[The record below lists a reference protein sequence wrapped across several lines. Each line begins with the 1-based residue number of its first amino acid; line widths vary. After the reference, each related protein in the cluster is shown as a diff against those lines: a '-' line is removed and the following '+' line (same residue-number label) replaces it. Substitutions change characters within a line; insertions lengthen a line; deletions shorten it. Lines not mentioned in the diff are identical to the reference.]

1 MLLWTLLRPNY
12 PVLTQ
17 KMVSLMSDE
26 YLESNMKKMSAE
38 TKKILIS
45 KLQNDL
51 NEDKEDTEDRYG
63 NNWKIKIKYIDS
75 YRIDE
80 DTIGVSISVKYK
92 GKGGLLGLSD
102 REDTEE
108 ITIKL
113 TRQKGKWKICDW
125 D

>member
-1 MLLWTLLRPNY
+1 
-12 PVLTQ
+12 
-17 KMVSLMSDE
+17 MSDE